1 VGEAKIVK
9 AVVPVPLATRV
20 IGDSINRFTPRGVV
34 PIQDEDNTTVP
45 PNPLMDLTVT
55 VAEPLPPSVTLTF
68 DGEVS
73 EKSGEATVELVLLVV
88 VCILNGTVTENVV
101 DIASSLGF
109 PIAVTT

>member
-1 VGEAKIVK
+1 
-9 AVVPVPLATRV
+9 VVPVPLAIRV
-20 IGDSINRFTPRGVV
+20 IGDTIDRFAPRGAV
-34 PIQDEDNTTVP
+34 PIQDEDNATVP

-68 DGEVS
+68 DAEVS

-88 VCILNGTVTENVV
+88 VCVLNGTVTENVAE
-101 DIASSLGF
+101 ITSSLGF